1 MPSANLEITKILA
14 KVMQSSFKR
23 KELDEIVIRIVNK
36 MEEVIK
42 GNRSE
47 EYEELKKEFKEIKK
61 EIEKRVY

>member
-1 MPSANLEITKILA
+1 MPSSNLEITKILA